1 MTVTIAREAHAVKV
15 GPWHFEESR
24 HLLRRGGEERR
35 LELKAVLV
43 LARLAATPG
52 AVVAKEDLLAAAWPD
67 QHVTDEVLT
76 HAIHQLRRAL
86 DDDARRPRY
95 IETIPKGGYRLM
107 APVEAEPPGLP
118 PRPAGGRLRASLVA
132 APAIL
137 LLALLGLSLSHRPIG
152 RSPSPPR
159 VEELISRGWLVLD
172 AGGDDGA
179 LEAAVLAGQAVELD
193 PLNADGWALSAAAA
207 AGRAAAGEPRE
218 ALPAYRDALEAAA
231 RALALA
237 PRHPRALRARAR
249 ARWLGDWD
257 WEGAERDYR
266 RAVAADSGSPGGWV
280 DLAELLLLSGRP
292 EAARRAVDRALELP
306 GDPTRAHLAAGLV
319 ASVGGDL
326 EDAAGHYREILA
338 RRPGHAG
345 ALRQLAKLDSPPESP
360 SVGERV
366 ERLAGKERVRP
377 GHLALWFVESGDD
390 EAALRWL
397 ARAVAERDPTVL
409 FFRFD
414 PRWDALR
421 EDPRFRSAMRE
432 AGIAS

>member
-1 MTVTIAREAHAVKV
+1 MKV

-24 HLLRRGGEERR
+24 HLLRLRGEERR

-76 HAIHQLRRAL
+76 HAIYQLRRAL
-86 DDDARRPRY
+86 NDDAKRPRY

-107 APVEAEPPGLP
+107 APVEAEPTGPA
-118 PRPAGGRLRASLVA
+118 PRPPGGRLPAWLVA
-132 APAIL
+132 APAVF

-152 RSPSPPR
+152 RPPSPAQ
-159 VEELISRGWLVLD
+159 VEELVSRGWDALD
-172 AGGDDGA
+172 SGA
-179 LEAAVLAGQAVELD
+179 DEGAQKAAILARRAVELD
-193 PLNADGWALSAAAA
+193 PLNAEGWALSATAATA
-207 AGRAAAGEPRE
+207 RAAVGGSRE
-218 ALPAYRDALEAAA
+218 ALPAYRDALEAAE
-231 RALALA
+231 RALTLA
-237 PRHPRALRARAR
+237 PGHPRALRARAR

-266 RAVAADSGSPGGWV
+266 QAVAADPGSPGGRV

-306 GDPTRAHLAAGLV
+306 GDPTRAHLAAGLI

-326 EDAAGHYREILA
+326 EGAARHYREVMA

-345 ALRQLAKLDSPPESP
+345 ALRQLAKLDPAPPSPD
-360 SVGERV
+360 VGERV
-366 ERLAGKERVRP
+366 ERLAGKDRVRP